1 MDNFEITVEESDI
14 DRRIDVFLANKL
26 ESFSRSYI
34 QDLIKKGKAT
44 INGKAVKANYRLRE
58 GESIVLDIPKPE
70 PLEILPENIPL
81 DILYEDDDVIAFK
94 DIAPVAPVHM
104 LVVPKKEIPT
114 INDITDE
121 DALLI
126 GKIYKVIGKLAK
138 KFGIDKDGYRVVSNC
153 NENAGQTVFHIHFHL
168 IGGEKLGTMV

>member
-1 MDNFEITVEESDI
+1 MTFTPLT
-14 DRRIDVFLANKL
+14 FLSVN
-26 ESFSRSYI
+26 SSY
-34 QDLIKKGKAT
+34 LWLGTFA
-44 INGKAVKANYRLRE
+44 
-58 GESIVLDIPKPE
+58 LDIY
-70 PLEILPENIPL
+70 LYNQTNIATKIIVPT
-81 DILYEDDDVIAFK
+81 I
-94 DIAPVAPVHM
+94 
-104 LVVPKKEIPT
+104 PKKEIPT

>member
-1 MDNFEITVEESDI
+1 MATLFTKIINREIPADI
-14 DRRIDVFLANKL
+14 V
-26 ESFSRSYI
+26 
-34 QDLIKKGKAT
+34 
-44 INGKAVKANYRLRE
+44 
-58 GESIVLDIPKPE
+58 
-70 PLEILPENIPL
+70 
-81 DILYEDDDVIAFK
+81 YEDDDVIAFK
-94 DIAPVAPVHM
+94 DIAPVAPIHV

-153 NENAGQTVFHIHFHL
+153 NEHGGQTVFHIHFHL
-168 IGGEKLGTMV
+168 IGGKQLGTMV

>member
-1 MDNFEITVEESDI
+1 MATLFTKIINKEIPADI
-14 DRRIDVFLANKL
+14 V
-26 ESFSRSYI
+26 
-34 QDLIKKGKAT
+34 
-44 INGKAVKANYRLRE
+44 
-58 GESIVLDIPKPE
+58 
-70 PLEILPENIPL
+70 
-81 DILYEDDDVIAFK
+81 YEDDDVIAFK
-94 DIAPVAPVHM
+94 DIAPVAPVHV

-153 NENAGQTVFHIHFHL
+153 NENAGQTVFHFHIH
-168 IGGEKLGTMV
+168 IIPRYENGPEMVAWTPGKAEPEELKATAESIRKAL

>member
-1 MDNFEITVEESDI
+1 MATLFTKIINKEIPADI
-14 DRRIDVFLANKL
+14 V
-26 ESFSRSYI
+26 
-34 QDLIKKGKAT
+34 
-44 INGKAVKANYRLRE
+44 
-58 GESIVLDIPKPE
+58 
-70 PLEILPENIPL
+70 
-81 DILYEDDDVIAFK
+81 YEDDDVIAFK
-94 DIAPVAPVHM
+94 DIAPVAPVHV

-168 IGGEKLGTMV
+168 IGGEKLGAMV